1 MSFSIFASISIVLAA
16 IVLYI
21 AVRVL
26 AKFSWILGFLR
37 GAFGLLLLAGAVLLV
52 LAGVDLLS
60 YKQLMVEKPILT
72 ISFVEKEPQHFEST
86 VVFIEEGT
94 EGVYELHGDQWQV
107 DARVIRWLGMFRLFG
122 AEPGYRL
129 DRLSGRYYSLED
141 ERRKTRTV
149 HQLFESEYGLDMW
162 QWVHENGRF
171 LPIIDAVYGSATYLP
186 MEDGAIFQVSL
197 SANGLIAKP
206 LNPTAV
212 GAVNRWR

>member
-1 MSFSIFASISIVLAA
+1 MSFSIFASISIVLAV

-26 AKFSWILGFLR
+26 ARFSWIAGFLR
-37 GAFGLLLLAGAVLLV
+37 GALGLLLVAAAIMLILAGM
-52 LAGVDLLS
+52 DLLS
-60 YKQLMVEKPILT
+60 YKQLMLEKPILT
-72 ISFVEKEPQHFEST
+72 ISFIAKEPQQYEST
-86 VVFIEEGT
+86 VVFIEDGT
-94 EGVYELHGDQWQV
+94 ENVYELHGDQWQV
-107 DARVIRWLGMFRLFG
+107 DARVIRWLGIFRMFG

-141 ERRKTRTV
+141 ERRKNRTV
-149 HQLFESEYGLDMW
+149 HQLAESEYGLDMW

-197 SANGLIAKP
+197 SANGLVAKP
-206 LNPTAV
+206 LNPIATS
-212 GAVNRWR
+212 AVNRWR